1 MRVCLLGN
9 LVGYA
14 YTITKFLRARGVE
27 ADLLLSRHE
36 SGIEAPQWEDRDL
49 VENPTWIRSWDR
61 VKGVEW
67 LAPAD
72 GTRKYGPHMMFTSL
86 NLVRML
92 RQYDA
97 ILSFATLSM
106 YSSLSGRP
114 YIACANG
121 SDLREL
127 AQENS
132 LKGRFM
138 RRAYSKADRV
148 VLWNIDHVGVA
159 QRTGLT
165 QARFVPFALDSSQF
179 APGRSDFEAEV
190 RRASGDAVV
199 FFHPSHLD
207 WSYKGTDRSST
218 KGNDRFIRAF
228 GRFVREGNKGY
239 LVMLDRGIDREL
251 SKRLIADLGISAHVK
266 VLPELDR
273 TDLIQ
278 WYRAADVVA
287 DQFDIGSFGTTALE
301 AMACGKPVLI
311 HIDAVSAREAYGDA
325 PPVLNA
331 KTEDEIYEQMLS
343 VRDRGRREELGAA
356 AREFVLH
363 HHDWRKVTDT
373 LAQGLREICQTSR

>member
-1 MRVCLLGN
+1 MRVCLIGN

-14 YTITKFLRARGVE
+14 YTIAKFLRARGVD

-36 SGIEAPQWEDRDL
+36 TGIEAPQWGDRDL
-49 VENPTWIRSWDR
+49 VEIPPWIKPWDR
-61 VKGVEW
+61 VPAIEL
-67 LAPAD
+67 LAPPD
-72 GTRKYGPHMMFTSL
+72 GVRRYGPHMILTSL
-86 NLVRML
+86 NLLRML
-92 RQYDA
+92 HEYDA

-106 YSSLSGRP
+106 YSSFSGKP

-132 LKGRFM
+132 LKGRLM
-138 RRAYSKADRV
+138 RRAYRKADRV
-148 VLWNIDHVGVA
+148 VLWNIDHVGIA
-159 QRTGLT
+159 ERTGLS

-179 APGRSDFEAEV
+179 APGHSGFEAEV
-190 RRASGDAVV
+190 RRASGDATV

-228 GRFVREGNKGY
+228 GRFVREGNKGF
-239 LVMLDRGIDREL
+239 LVILDRGVDREL
-251 SKRLIADLGISAHVK
+251 SKQLITDLKISAHVK

-273 TDLIQ
+273 VDLIQ

-311 HIDAVSAREAYGDA
+311 HIDAVSAHEAYGEV

-331 KTEDEIYEQMLS
+331 RTEDEIYEQMLF
-343 VRDRGRREELGAA
+343 VRDRGIREEIGAA
-356 AREFVLH
+356 ARRFVLH

-373 LAQGLREICQTSR
+373 LAHDLREICGTA